1 MSQSLK
7 LIIDYG
13 ASLGYKEETLRD
25 FVKLQQEIE
34 REERKAERERVKE
47 ELDFK
52 RLMEKHDKEL
62 QIQQI
67 THQQQMEIMHEKEK
81 LKAVGVD
88 EIQGQGFQSSTLSVP
103 GNSKDNPGENRHQN
117 TNKPFVPKSD
127 RRCYKCNRVGH
138 IASECRPKPKVGM
151 VTTQESP
158 DTQETSPVETEF
170 PAQVSFVNTIPTDTG
185 TNTFVLDSP
194 TTVSPSCYLQQQHN
208 MPLSAGYVEGK
219 PVTVLRDTGC
229 SGIVVRTKKRSQ
241 DDEAIVS
248 SAVIDCPED
257 EDVEEYGL
265 PSVGDKEELSSVD
278 INQELSP
285 QDRQKLSCTGPLI
298 LLPFLVPL
306 DTCIYPPEFRFLGL
320 FGPGPE
326 YRTLSSVVYRN
337 GVTCEVQCTS
347 VLTTTISP

>member
-7 LIIDYG
+7 SIIDYG

-67 THQQQMEIMHEKEK
+67 THQQQTEMMHEKEK
-81 LKAVGVD
+81 LKAAGVD
-88 EIQGQGFQSSTLSVP
+88 ETIQVRIDIKTQTNFLFQNQTDVVTNATEWVILLRSA
-103 GNSKDNPGENRHQN
+103 DQN
-117 TNKPFVPKSD
+117 QRNAD
-127 RRCYKCNRVGH
+127 
-138 IASECRPKPKVGM
+138 SEKM
-151 VTTQESP
+151 
-158 DTQETSPVETEF
+158 
-170 PAQVSFVNTIPTDTG
+170 
-185 TNTFVLDSP
+185 
-194 TTVSPSCYLQQQHN
+194 
-208 MPLSAGYVEGK
+208 
-219 PVTVLRDTGC
+219 
-229 SGIVVRTKKRSQ
+229 SQ

-285 QDRQKLSCTGPLI
+285 QDRQKRT
-298 LLPFLVPL
+298 LPIPGHAVWIGNSSSDVFQI
-306 DTCIYPPEFRFLGL
+306 DAHGFW
-320 FGPGPE
+320 GPE

-347 VLTTTISP
+347 VLTTSISP